1 MSFLSIDVGSS
12 QSRAAVVS
20 SDGKILALHAAA
32 YAPAVGRAGFAE
44 IEAET
49 LLRMTLGAA
58 REAIGSLA
66 DAGIE
71 AVCISSHGETVIPVS
86 AEGEAL
92 GPAILNIDGRAAD
105 EAAWLEKEF
114 GARNLFA
121 LTGHTSH
128 AMYPLAKLLWLRRH
142 QPTLFAAA
150 ARFHGVTDFLL
161 MRLGLPT
168 YVDYSHASRFM
179 AFDVWRRVW
188 AADLLEL
195 ANIPICALPI
205 PVQAG
210 TIAGYLDRAAA
221 LELGVPTG
229 TPVVVGG
236 HDQVVGAVGM
246 GVLRAGRAAGSL
258 GTYECI
264 LVASDQPQ
272 LDDAA
277 FQAQLNSYPHAVP
290 DQYVTIG
297 YFPGGIMVRWLT
309 RLLGGAGAGQEG
321 QHLRELEWNGPEGP
335 TGLIVLPHLIGSC
348 NPEFDA
354 DAHGVIAGLSIES
367 TVAHLFRGIL
377 EGIAAELALI
387 TETLERAGC
396 TFSDINVSGGGAG
409 SPLGL
414 RLRAAFTEKYLHKMS
429 CQESVCLG
437 GAVLASVAIG
447 RHPNLD
453 VAVRTM
459 TREQEVVAPDPGLA
473 GEYKVQ
479 IDRYRQLRGMLVGAG
494 QEKDRV
500 LTQGEVG

>member
-12 QSRAAVVS
+12 QYRAAVVS
-20 SDGKILALHAAA
+20 SDGEILAFRAAA
-32 YAPAVGRAGFAE
+32 YAPAVARPGFAE
-44 IEAET
+44 IDAET
-49 LLRMTLGAA
+49 LLRMTLEAA
-58 REAIGSLA
+58 RGAISSLT
-66 DAGIE
+66 DAAIE

-92 GPAILNIDGRAAD
+92 GPAILNIDGRAAE
-105 EAAWLEKEF
+105 EATWLEKEF

-121 LTGHTSH
+121 VTGHTSH

-142 QPTLFAAA
+142 QPALFAAA
-150 ARFHGVTDFLL
+150 SRFHGVTDFLL
-161 MRLGLPT
+161 TRLGLPA

-179 AFDVWRRVW
+179 AFDVRKRAW

-195 ANIPICALPI
+195 AQIPSCALPI

-210 TIAGYLDRAAA
+210 TIAGYLDGAAA
-221 LELGVPTG
+221 RELGVPVG

-236 HDQVVGAVGM
+236 HDQVIGAVGM
-246 GVLRAGRAAGSL
+246 GVLRPGRAAGSL

-264 LVASDQPQ
+264 LVASHQPQ

-277 FQAQLNSYPHAVP
+277 FHAQLNSYPHAVP
-290 DQYVTIG
+290 GQYVTIG
-297 YFPGGIMVRWLT
+297 YFPSGIMVRWLT
-309 RLLGGAGAGQEG
+309 RFLSGKGAGLDGQR
-321 QHLRELEWNGPEGP
+321 LRELESSGPEGP

-354 DAHGVIAGLSIES
+354 DAHGVIAGLSIE
-367 TVAHLFRGIL
+367 TTPAHLFRGIL

-387 TETLERAGC
+387 TETLAQAGC

-414 RLRAAFTEKYLHKMS
+414 RLRAAFTGKCLHKMS

-447 RHPNLD
+447 THPKLEA
-453 VAVRTM
+453 AVGAM
-459 TREQEVVAPDPGLA
+459 TREEEAVAPDPGLA
-473 GEYKVQ
+473 SEYNVQ
-479 IDRYRQLRGMLVGAG
+479 IDRYRELRRMLVGAG
-494 QEKDRV
+494 
-500 LTQGEVG
+500 